1 MVYEYS
7 PRLDLLQESLEEA
20 LRRRLALRTQKQIL
34 MDQEPPRVAKE
45 KIFLNQL
52 ACIASLN
59 QGKPCELDMEKPAF
73 LPLRYKAFGLFGR

>member
-1 MVYEYS
+1 
-7 PRLDLLQESLEEA
+7 
-20 LRRRLALRTQKQIL
+20 